1 MGLSDASHA
10 FPSPLRLLETYE
22 RRSATNYIDAT
33 KQVLWGN
40 ICALSLH
47 TRIVGNRSHFEH
59 NAQPYRSLLQL
70 LQQIRAILSVLR
82 PKTAQLKKVA
92 AKTMRL
98 FRKKKKE
105 TPRKSKP
112 ASIYYAPAAEEAIVP
127 RTPQERALA
136 DFAAQTPPTL
146 RTPVQIPSSR
156 NGDLDGADLRD
167 TLARADIDPEAKRRL
182 EALLDRL
189 EKAELA
195 ATDLKTPR
203 RQVSWDPATVERP
216 PIVKDESWRSLQRAP
231 STPTTPSKHLLLAFG
246 LDDAANSP
254 TAKRRRRG
262 YLFAAGALAV
272 ACVFAGAAPALSR
285 ESRRRAALRKPPEPV
300 APLAKDTVAVIRAAC
315 LTKEQP
321 LAKIGCAARLTVARL
336 RKHIVKLAV
345 LVVMGCVEIN
355 QCVGCT
361 RQFFTKSFLGNDA
374 AVLAPS
380 SGEEPTSP
388 RHRAGGAS
396 MARRATRRFRSNA
409 P

>member
-1 MGLSDASHA
+1 
-10 FPSPLRLLETYE
+10 
-22 RRSATNYIDAT
+22 
-33 KQVLWGN
+33 
-40 ICALSLH
+40 
-47 TRIVGNRSHFEH
+47 
-59 NAQPYRSLLQL
+59 
-70 LQQIRAILSVLR
+70 
-82 PKTAQLKKVA
+82 
-92 AKTMRL
+92 MRL
-98 FRKKKKE
+98 FRRKKKE

-112 ASIYYAPAAEEAIVP
+112 ASIYYSPAAATTPTALRSEEAAVA

-136 DFAAQTPPTL
+136 DFAAETPPAEFAAETPPTL

-189 EKAELA
+189 EAAERA
-195 ATDLKTPR
+195 VVKTPVR

-216 PIVKDESWRSLQRAP
+216 PIVKDESWRSLQRTP

-262 YLFAAGALAV
+262 YLGAALCVVCACLLAGV
-272 ACVFAGAAPALSR
+272 APALSR
-285 ESRRRAALRKPPEPV
+285 ESRRRAALRRPPEPV

-321 LAKIGCAARLTVARL
+321 LAKIGCAARLTIARL

-345 LVVMGCVEIN
+345 LVVMG
-355 QCVGCT
+355 
-361 RQFFTKSFLGNDA
+361 FSPLPFLLSF
-374 AVLAPS
+374 V
-380 SGEEPTSP
+380 
-388 RHRAGGAS
+388 
-396 MARRATRRFRSNA
+396 
-409 P
+409 